1 MRLSKS
7 EIEAIKDEALASFGR
22 NVSVY
27 LFGSRTDDMKKGGD
41 IDLIIKPELS
51 KEHKY
56 FKNKIEFLI
65 NLKNR
70 IGDQKIDVLIAKE
83 NDRRNIISLGIANGN
98 RIC

>member
-1 MRLSKS
+1 MRLTQT

-51 KEHKY
+51 QGQQF
-56 FKNKIEFLI
+56 FKKKIEFLV
-65 NLKNR
+65 NLKDR
-70 IGDQKIDVLIAKE
+70 IGDQKIDLLIAKE
-83 NDRRNIISLGIANGN
+83 NDRRNIISMGFTDGE